1 MTVFSLPAGR
11 GDDGFLPL
19 PGGEGRG
26 EGHLRSQS
34 NVSIAFGQ
42 VTGTTMTNLKKRE
55 RAKTNASLI
64 SMVQRFSDITIM
76 FGGLWVV
83 CKLNALPFFYMHLL
97 MALITLVVFQMIG
110 GMTDFYR
117 SWRGVKIT
125 TELVLLLQ
133 NWTLSLIF
141 SAGLMAFNADFD
153 NTFRVFF
160 AWYVLSSV
168 GLVVCRALIRY
179 MAGWLRHHGYN
190 TRRVAVAGDL
200 AVGQMLLDSFRNE
213 PWLGFEVVGVYH
225 DPKPGGVT
233 TDWAGNFDQLLDDA
247 KASKIHNVYI
257 AMPMGEEPGIRKLV
271 RELADT
277 TCSVI
282 LIPDV
287 FTFNILH
294 SRIEEMNGI
303 PVVPLYDTP
312 LSGMNRILKRVEDI
326 ILSSMILL
334 LISPV
339 LLCISAAVKISSP
352 GPVIFRQ
359 TRYGMDGK
367 PIMVWKFRSM
377 KVMENASVVTQAT
390 QNDPRV
396 TRVGNFLRRTSLDEL
411 PQFINVLTGGMSI
424 VGPRPHAVAH
434 NEQYRSLIQGYM
446 LRHKVKPGITGWAQI
461 NGWRGETDTL
471 EKMEKRVEFDLEYIR
486 EWSLW
491 FDIKIVF
498 LTIFKGF
505 VNKAAY

>member
-1 MTVFSLPAGR
+1 MTTL
-11 GDDGFLPL
+11 
-19 PGGEGRG
+19 
-26 EGHLRSQS
+26 
-34 NVSIAFGQ
+34 
-42 VTGTTMTNLKKRE
+42 TKRK

-76 FGGLWVV
+76 FGVLWGI
-83 CKLNALPFFYMHLL
+83 CKIWDLPFFYIYLL
-97 MALITLVVFQMIG
+97 MALITLVVFQMVG

-117 SWRGVKIT
+117 SWRGVKMT
-125 TELVLLLQ
+125 TELLLLLQ

-141 SAGLMAFNADFD
+141 SAGLMAFNDEFD
-153 NTFRVFF
+153 NNASLWL
-160 AWYVLSSV
+160 AWYLLA
-168 GLVVCRALIRY
+168 GFGMIACRTFIRLG
-179 MAGWLRHHGYN
+179 AGWLRHHGYN

-200 AVGQMLLDSFRNE
+200 PVGQALLNSFREE

-225 DPKPGGVT
+225 DPKPGGVSN
-233 TDWAGNFDQLLDDA
+233 DWAGNLEQLVDDA
-247 KASKIHNVYI
+247 RAGKIHNIYI
-257 AMPMGEEPGIRKLV
+257 AMSMQDESCIRRLV
-271 RELADT
+271 SDLADT

-287 FTFNILH
+287 FTFDMLH
-294 SRIEEMNGI
+294 SRIEEVNGVPI
-303 PVVPLYDTP
+303 VPLYDTP
-312 LSGMNRILKRVEDI
+312 LSGTNRVLKRLEDI
-326 ILSSMILL
+326 VLAAMILL

-339 LLCISAAVKISSP
+339 LCAISLAVKFTSP

-359 TRYGMDGK
+359 RRYGMDGK

-377 KVMENASVVTQAT
+377 KVMENDKVVTQAT

-491 FDIKIVF
+491 LDIKIVF
-498 LTIFKGF
+498 LTVFKGF

>member
-1 MTVFSLPAGR
+1 
-11 GDDGFLPL
+11 
-19 PGGEGRG
+19 
-26 EGHLRSQS
+26 
-34 NVSIAFGQ
+34 
-42 VTGTTMTNLKKRE
+42 MTNLKKRE

-76 FGGLWVV
+76 FAGLWLV
-83 CKLNALPFFYMHLL
+83 CEVSGLSFLYMHLL
-97 MALITLVVFQMIG
+97 VALITLVVFQMLG
-110 GMTDFYR
+110 GITDFYR
-117 SWRGVKIT
+117 SWRGVRAA
-125 TELVLLLQ
+125 TEFALLLQ
-133 NWTLSLIF
+133 NWTLSVIF
-141 SAGLMAFNADFD
+141 SAGL
-153 NTFRVFF
+153 V
-160 AWYVLSSV
+160 
-168 GLVVCRALIRY
+168 
-179 MAGWLRHHGYN
+179 
-190 TRRVAVAGDL
+190 DL
-200 AVGQMLLDSFRNE
+200 AAGQMLMESFRNQ

-225 DPKPGGVT
+225 DPKPGGVSN
-233 TDWAGNFDQLLDDA
+233 DWAGNLQQLVEDA
-247 KASKIHNVYI
+247 KAGKIHNVYI
-257 AMPMGEEPGIRKLV
+257 AMQMCDGARVKKLV
-271 RELADT
+271 HQLADT
-277 TCSVI
+277 TCSVL

-294 SRIEEMNGI
+294 SRLEEMNGV

-312 LSGMNRILKRVEDI
+312 LSGVNRLLKRAEDI
-326 ILSSMILL
+326 VLATLILL

-339 LLCISAAVKISSP
+339 LCCIALAVKLSSP

-367 PIMVWKFRSM
+367 PIKVWKFRSM
-377 KVMENASVVTQAT
+377 KVMENDKVVTQAT

-396 TRVGNFLRRTSLDEL
+396 TKVGNFLRRTSLDEL

-434 NEQYRSLIQGYM
+434 NEQYRQLIEGYM

-486 EWSLW
+486 EWSVW

-498 LTIFKGF
+498 LTVFKGF

>member
-1 MTVFSLPAGR
+1 MTT
-11 GDDGFLPL
+11 
-19 PGGEGRG
+19 
-26 EGHLRSQS
+26 LR
-34 NVSIAFGQ
+34 
-42 VTGTTMTNLKKRE
+42 KRE

-76 FGGLWVV
+76 VSALWVV
-83 CKLNALPFFYMHLL
+83 CKGAGLPFSYTHQL
-97 MALITLVVFQMIG
+97 MVLITLVVFQMIG

-117 SWRGVKIT
+117 SWRGVRIT
-125 TELVLLLQ
+125 TELLLLLQ
-133 NWTLSLIF
+133 NWTLALIF
-141 SAGLMAFNADFD
+141 TAGVLAFNDDF
-153 NTFRVFF
+153 NNS
-160 AWYVLSSV
+160 ASLWLGWYVLSTC
-168 GLVVCRALIRY
+168 GMIGCRTFIRFGV
-179 MAGWLRHHGYN
+179 GWLRHCGYN
-190 TRRVAVAGDL
+190 VRTVAVAGDMP
-200 AVGQMLLDSFRNE
+200 AGQALLDSFRNQ
-213 PWLGFEVVGVYH
+213 PWLGFDVIGSYH
-225 DPKPGGVT
+225 DAKPGGVT
-233 TDWAGNFDQLLDDA
+233 ADWAGNYVQLLEDA
-247 KASKIHNVYI
+247 RGGKIHNVYI
-257 AMPMGEEPGIRKLV
+257 ALSMQDEVRIKDLV
-271 RELADT
+271 RDLADT

-294 SRIEEMNGI
+294 SRIDEVNGV

-312 LSGMNRILKRVEDI
+312 LSGLNRVIKRLEDI
-326 ILSSMILL
+326 VLASLILL

-339 LLCISAAVKISSP
+339 LLCISLAVKFTSP
-352 GPVIFRQ
+352 GPIIFRQ

-367 PIMVWKFRSM
+367 PIKVWKFRSM
-377 KVMENASVVTQAT
+377 KVMENDAVVTQAT

-396 TRVGNFLRRTSLDEL
+396 TPVGNFLRRTSLDEL

-434 NEQYRSLIQGYM
+434 NEQYRQLIEGYM

-491 FDIKIVF
+491 FDIRIVF
-498 LTIFKGF
+498 LTVFKGF

>member
-1 MTVFSLPAGR
+1 MTT
-11 GDDGFLPL
+11 
-19 PGGEGRG
+19 
-26 EGHLRSQS
+26 LR
-34 NVSIAFGQ
+34 
-42 VTGTTMTNLKKRE
+42 KRE

-64 SMVQRFSDITIM
+64 SIVQRFSDITIM
-76 FGGLWVV
+76 LGGMWLV
-83 CKLNALPFFYMHLL
+83 CRSVGLPFLYLHLL

-110 GMTDFYR
+110 GLTDFYR
-117 SWRGVKIT
+117 SWRGVRMA
-125 TELVLLLQ
+125 TELQLLLQ
-133 NWTLSLIF
+133 NWTLSLVF
-141 SAGLMAFNADFD
+141 SAGLLAFNDDFND
-153 NTFRVFF
+153 S
-160 AWYVLSSV
+160 ALLWLMWYLVSSV
-168 GLVVCRALIRY
+168 GMVASRSLIRSL
-179 MAGWLRHHGYN
+179 AGWLRNQGYN

-200 AVGQMLLDSFRNE
+200 PAGQALLDSFRNQ
-213 PWLGFEVVGVYH
+213 PWLGYEVMGTYH
-225 DPKPGGVT
+225 DEPPAHAQAQ
-233 TDWAGNFDQLLDDA
+233 WAGDYQQLLDDA
-247 KASKIHNVYI
+247 RGGKIHNVYI
-257 AMPMGEEPGIRKLV
+257 AMAMREETCIKRLV
-271 RELADT
+271 SDLADT
-277 TCSVI
+277 TCSVL

-294 SRIEEMNGI
+294 SRTEEVNGV

-312 LSGMNRILKRVEDI
+312 LSGINRVIKRLEDI
-326 ILSSMILL
+326 VLSSLILL

-339 LLCISAAVKISSP
+339 LCAIALAVKLNSP
-352 GPVIFRQ
+352 GPIIFRQ
-359 TRYGMDGK
+359 TRYGIDGK
-367 PIMVWKFRSM
+367 PIKVWKFRSM
-377 KVMENASVVTQAT
+377 KVMENDKVVKQAT

-396 TRVGNFLRRTSLDEL
+396 TSVGGFLRRTSLDEL

-434 NEQYRSLIQGYM
+434 NEQYRPLIAGYM

-505 VNKAAY
+505 IGKTAY

>member
-1 MTVFSLPAGR
+1 MTT
-11 GDDGFLPL
+11 
-19 PGGEGRG
+19 
-26 EGHLRSQS
+26 LR
-34 NVSIAFGQ
+34 
-42 VTGTTMTNLKKRE
+42 KRE

-76 FGGLWVV
+76 VSALWVV
-83 CKLNALPFFYMHLL
+83 CKGAGLPFSYTHQL
-97 MALITLVVFQMIG
+97 MVLITLVVFQMIG

-117 SWRGVKIT
+117 SWRGVRIA
-125 TELVLLLQ
+125 TELLLLLQ
-133 NWTLSLIF
+133 NWTLALIF
-141 SAGLMAFNADFD
+141 TAGVLAFNDDF
-153 NTFRVFF
+153 NNSVSLWLG
-160 AWYVLSSV
+160 WYVLSTC
-168 GLVVCRALIRY
+168 GMIGCRTFIRFGV
-179 MAGWLRHHGYN
+179 GWLRHRGYN
-190 TRRVAVAGDL
+190 VRTVAVAGDMP
-200 AVGQMLLDSFRNE
+200 AGQSLLDSFRNQ
-213 PWLGFEVVGVYH
+213 PWLGFEVIGSYH
-225 DPKPGGVT
+225 DAKPGGVT
-233 TDWAGNFDQLLDDA
+233 ADWAGNYEQLLEDA
-247 KASKIHNVYI
+247 RGGKIHNVYI
-257 AMPMGEEPGIRKLV
+257 ALSMQDEVRIKDLV
-271 RELADT
+271 RDLADT

-294 SRIEEMNGI
+294 SRIDEVNGV

-312 LSGMNRILKRVEDI
+312 LSGLNRVIKRLEDI
-326 ILSSMILL
+326 VLSSLILL

-339 LLCISAAVKISSP
+339 LLCISLAVKFTSP
-352 GPVIFRQ
+352 GPIIFRQ

-367 PIMVWKFRSM
+367 PIKVWKFRSM
-377 KVMENASVVTQAT
+377 KVMENDAVVTQAT

-396 TRVGNFLRRTSLDEL
+396 TPVGSFLRRTSLDEL

-434 NEQYRSLIQGYM
+434 NEQYRQLIEGYM

-491 FDIKIVF
+491 FDIRIVF
-498 LTIFKGF
+498 LTVFKGF